1 MTPMTNGLV
10 ASQILMKF
18 LAIPHQGI
26 HLAIVQHPAKLNVQ
40 GFLHTP
46 LFWIY
51 ISLQNHIDN
60 LTSEIFLEF
69 SNTYII
75 FCTLRD
81 GKAY

>member
-18 LAIPHQGI
+18 LAIPQQGI

-51 ISLQNHIDN
+51 ISLQNYIDN